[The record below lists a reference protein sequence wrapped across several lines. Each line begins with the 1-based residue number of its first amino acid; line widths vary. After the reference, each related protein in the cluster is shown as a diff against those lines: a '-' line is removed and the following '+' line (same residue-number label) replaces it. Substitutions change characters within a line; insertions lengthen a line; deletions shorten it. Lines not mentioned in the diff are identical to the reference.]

1 MKKALCALLAL
12 VMLVGLMAGCNT
24 EKPVE
29 TQPKETQ
36 GNNKPAETQPA
47 ETQAPLVS
55 LMDIPEEEWLPLVKE
70 GEDNKLVIGIP
81 QVANV
86 EDYETNALTKYLEES
101 TGVELEFMYFSSNQ
115 AEFEQQLALMISG
128 NEKLPDIFWG
138 WISMPTS
145 LIFEYGR
152 DGYFVDL
159 TEYLDTCCYYFQHQL
174 PTISEDEQAMLF
186 SLGTDPESGGFYA
199 LPRHGFPGYDSTHP
213 LMAINQTWLDALGLK
228 APTNIEELYN
238 VLIAFRDKDPNGN
251 GIADEIPM
259 IGWDAGN
266 ICADITYYI
275 INAFVYDNRTYPVNV
290 TDGEVWAPFAT
301 EEYREAMKWINKFV
315 AEGLLSP
322 LSFSF
327 ADKSEYINILNPE
340 DQKGIVGIMAGTSAC
355 WVTDNYTL
363 LEYTGLAPLD
373 DETGK
378 GGYMT
383 LDPGV
388 PLYTSFVSTDC
399 ENIELAVK
407 FLDFFYQDECTIRT
421 RWGEKD
427 VDWVYVE
434 DAYTSTGDRTVFDV
448 MNTTVFSSGN
458 QTWQRNGNQITRPD
472 NYSRKSTAATD
483 ETWNGDKSRLYIS
496 QGLAMYTK
504 PMPEEVITKLPM
516 NAEENEVIAEVEQ
529 LLKDYI
535 TQTRAEFA
543 TGVLDP
549 NNDAD
554 WQKYLNNLETMGLA
568 DWVAAYQSAYDRTK

>member
-12 VMLVGLMAGCNT
+12 VMVVGLLAGCNND
-24 EKPVE
+24 KPVE

-36 GNNKPAETQPA
+36 GSNKPAETQPA

-128 NEKLPDIFWG
+128 NEKLPDVFWG
-138 WISMPTS
+138 FISMPTT
-145 LIFEYGR
+145 LLFEYGR

-159 TEYLDTCCYYFQHQL
+159 NEYLDTCCYYFQHQL
-174 PTISEDEQAMLF
+174 PTISEEAQAMLF
-186 SLGTDPESGGFYA
+186 ALGTDPESGGFYA
-199 LPRHGFPGYDSTHP
+199 LPRHGFPAYDSTHP
-213 LMAINQTWLDALGLK
+213 LMAINQSWLDAVGME
-228 APTNIEELYN
+228 APSTVEELYN

-251 GIADEIPM
+251 GVADEIPM
-259 IGWDAGN
+259 LGWDAGN
-266 ICADITYYI
+266 VCADITYYI
-275 INAFVYDNRTYPVNV
+275 INAFVYNNRTYPINV

-327 ADKSEYINILNPE
+327 ADKTEYMNILNPE
-340 DQKGIVGIMAGTSAC
+340 DQKGIVGVLAGTSGVWIA
-355 WVTDNYTL
+355 DNNVV

-388 PLYTSFVSTDC
+388 PLYPSFVSADS

-421 RWGEKD
+421 RFGEKG
-427 VDWVYVE
+427 VDWEVVE
-434 DAYTSTGDRTVFDV
+434 GKTTLYGENTSINVL
-448 MNTTVFSSGN
+448 NAKAFSAGN
-458 QTWQRNGNQITRPD
+458 QSWQRNGNQITRPD
-472 NYSRKSTAATD
+472 NYSKAADIATAA
-483 ETWNGDKSRLYIS
+483 NNVKLYAS
-496 QGLAMYTK
+496 QGEAMYTK
-504 PMPEEVITKLPM
+504 PMPEEVITKLAM
-516 NAEENEVIAEVEQ
+516 NAEETEIISEVEQ